1 MTFKIVLSILLIAV
15 FCNILEVSARSRHR
29 EHNTEGQQETD
40 IDHNMDVRSQRK
52 HFHRGRPSRVGV
64 QHTTEGI
71 SNHHEDETNS
81 EMKRNIFL
89 HTTVNSLK
97 EHRDS
102 HSQRRRHH
110 HRRHHGYHKP
120 ESHSHIRSEKSS
132 MVEMRSKKTQ
142 ENMHDDLG
150 NESANLSPRLNF
162 K

>member
-1 MTFKIVLSILLIAV
+1 
-15 FCNILEVSARSRHR
+15 VSARSRHR

-40 IDHNMDVRSQRK
+40 IDHNMDFRSQRK
-52 HFHRGRPSRVGV
+52 HLQRGRPSRIGV

-81 EMKRNIFL
+81 EMKRNIL
-89 HTTVNSLK
+89 LYTTVNPLN

-102 HSQRRRHH
+102 HSQRRLNHQ
-110 HRRHHGYHKP
+110 RRHHGHHKP
-120 ESHSHIRSEKSS
+120 CVESHSHIRREKSS

-142 ENMHDDLG
+142 EDMHDDLG
-150 NESANLSPRLNF
+150 NESTNLNPRHNF